1 MGFFRLIFFIIL
13 GYIIIKTFKFIIN
26 MFTGISEAK
35 KEQQV
40 YETKNA
46 RSKID
51 KKDVIDAKFEEID
64 DKENTSQ

>member
-51 KKDVIDAKFEEID
+51 KKM
-64 DKENTSQ
+64 